1 MSTLEQQKFNA
12 EIKPGIKVRITKLK
26 DEVFDGNHP
35 NGIQEG
41 YVKEGIL
48 WQAPEVGVSCRLDNF
63 RTSVVTEIIDETI
76 FKTRNST
83 YKIEKLS
90 KDQ

>member
-1 MSTLEQQKFNA
+1 MSKLEQQKIYA
-12 EIKPGIKVRITKLK
+12 DIKPAKRVRITKLK
-26 DEVFDGNHP
+26 DDVFDGFHP

-48 WQAPEVGVSCRLDNF
+48 WQAPELGVSCCVGDLY
-63 RTSVVTEIIDETI
+63 TSVVTEIIDETT

-83 YKIEKLS
+83 YKIEEI
-90 KDQ
+90 